1 MAESIGAKLLRDP
14 MWRLLLITCTL
25 SSCLGFID
33 FRVHWLDSYWIVFNS
48 VILLFFSLG
57 CLDFPKKNLQIS
69 GLELIN
75 CCQQSCSSPGE
86 NRTCFN
92 IQCVNIHLCSLNST
106 IFSMIPTFSTGPDS
120 VQSRNPFFSLQS
132 CLI

>member
-75 CCQQSCSSPGE
+75 WAVSSL
-86 NRTCFN
+86 
-92 IQCVNIHLCSLNST
+92 VAHLGKIVHVL
-106 IFSMIPTFSTGPDS
+106 TFS
-120 VQSRNPFFSLQS
+120 V
-132 CLI
+132 